1 MRMLMRAFLFLPPLV
16 VALLWARSWFVEDK
30 WVRQVGGEYRV
41 ISVHG
46 GQIGAEYRVISV
58 HGGEVGFA
66 HIYGNWPPEL
76 PISASRLELEKERES
91 AWKVWIDGPSMTT
104 LGSDGGGVQRLYP
117 PSKGIRGKR
126 NPPINFQG
134 AIDLWTIHFAWIF
147 LLSFVPILIWQRE
160 MIWRGILKCM
170 PDVRRRS
177 RLRDGLCPVCGYDV
191 RATPTRCPECGCEE
205 CNWSRSVRSYG

>member
-46 GQIGAEYRVISV
+46 GQIG
-58 HGGEVGFA
+58 FA
-66 HIYGNWPPEL
+66 HIYDNWPPEL

-104 LGSDGGGVQRLYP
+104 LGSDGEGVQRLYP

-134 AIDLWTIHFAWIF
+134 AIDLWTIHFAWVF
-147 LLSFVPILIWQRE
+147 LLSLLPIAIWQRE
-160 MIWRGILKCM
+160 MIWRGILCCI
-170 PDVRRRS
+170 PDLRRQS
-177 RLRDGLCPVCGYDV
+177 RLRAGLCPVCGYDV
-191 RATPTRCPECGCEE
+191 RATPRRCPECGSEE
-205 CNWSRSVRSYG
+205 CRLSPRSEVTVNPHISSAGGR